1 MENKKKMIFNVLFLF
16 LVFAATLYGVFH
28 GEDLSEIAEILKT
41 VNLYWLLPG
50 VACVII
56 FIWGES
62 IIIFYMMH
70 TLGIHLKKWNLFPV
84 LVGWILFQL
93 YHTLCVGGTAGSDIL
108 YEEKEDTDPCLHTG
122 SAHSDDHLQAGAGTS
137 GTWNSYIWTEF
148 YTYIYR

>member
-70 TLGIHLKKWNLFPV
+70 TLGIHLKKWKCFLFSS
-84 LVGWILFQL
+84 VGFFSAVSHHPQQ
-93 YHTLCVGGTAGSDIL
+93 
-108 YEEKEDTDPCLHTG
+108 ED
-122 SAHSDDHLQAGAGTS
+122 SRRRF
-137 GTWNSYIWTEF
+137 I
-148 YTYIYR
+148 I